1 MILLSLIKQLKKT
14 VFKKYNRSNLICS
27 SKYDFMSIAKLKNSI
42 VFLLLTS
49 KYSILFSLYS
59 DLNQFNNLNPQKVRT
74 KENKATVY
82 DNAPEL
88 YNKYLEI
95 YFDKRFKMIFLIQ
108 DLKLIQQLKFERK
121 MCNKQDPIDFF
132 LETYNHDLWFKN
144 EDLTDKKES
153 IDLSDIPLL

>member
-1 MILLSLIKQLKKT
+1 MIKQLTKT

-108 DLKLIQQLKFERK
+108 DLK
-121 MCNKQDPIDFF
+121 
-132 LETYNHDLWFKN
+132 
-144 EDLTDKKES
+144 
-153 IDLSDIPLL
+153 

>member
-1 MILLSLIKQLKKT
+1 M
-14 VFKKYNRSNLICS
+14 N
-27 SKYDFMSIAKLKNSI
+27 IAKLKNSI

-82 DNAPEL
+82 DNSLEL

-95 YFDKRFKMIFLIQ
+95 HQNDIFDTRFKMNSVVES
-108 DLKLIQQLKFERK
+108 LK
-121 MCNKQDPIDFF
+121 
-132 LETYNHDLWFKN
+132 KN
-144 EDLTDKKES
+144 V
-153 IDLSDIPLL
+153 